1 MADQTNAFEALSSDN
16 RGAIITLTSV
26 SLLIVAII
34 FVLAKFGSAIYFKQ
48 RRTAVNT
55 PIWLALILAII
66 QVVVLQ
72 KAVYHGLGRHQDQL
86 SEGDIQAWS
95 KLAFTAHLLLIVVL
109 SFSKISTILLVW
121 KLTPS
126 KGLRRSCLITAGIV
140 VGWSIF
146 ALLSIGFQCDLPDA
160 WLYSPER
167 CVRKGALFY
176 PIAVFN
182 ILTEIIIVVQPFMMM
197 RNVQMASHRRVKI
210 LCSFSSRLWYLSTN
224 PKTYAKF
231 QIIMSNTD
239 PPQHRDIVNW
249 EAVGQAMMLT
259 TVAIACVPTLYH
271 IFAGLHSGLTTTQ
284 IPDGIGLELPPTKA
298 SGYINQSSSGVSQ
311 SNSKSQSQSRERI
324 KRNGRS
330 IFNGWGSEIGVITE
344 VSSGQDLN
352 QNGEGGRQSSSS
364 EGAESTRRLTHELQG
379 KAAVLR
385 TVDVTVEIE
394 EHYHE
399 DRVSE

>member
-55 PIWLALILAII
+55 PIWLALILAIV

-72 KAVYHGLGRHQDQL
+72 KAVDRGLGRHQDRL
-86 SEGDIQAWS
+86 NEDDIQAWS

-140 VGWSIF
+140 VGWSNF

-167 CVRKGALFY
+167 CAGKGALFY

-197 RNVQMASHRRVKI
+197 RNVQMAWHRRVKI
-210 LCSFSSRLWYLSTN
+210 LCSFSSRLCIVGLGIAHLALIPSFVHSTDV
-224 PKTYAKF
+224 
-231 QIIMSNTD
+231 SW
-239 PPQHRDIVNW
+239 DIVNW

-284 IPDGIGLELPPTKA
+284 IPDGIGLELPPSKA
-298 SGYINQSSSGVSQ
+298 SGYINQSSSGIGQSDSQ
-311 SNSKSQSQSRERI
+311 SQSQSRERI

-330 IFNGWGSEIGVITE
+330 IFNGWGSEIGVVTE
-344 VSSGQDLN
+344 VSSGQDMN
-352 QNGEGGRQSSSS
+352 QNVEGGRQSSSS

-379 KAAVLR
+379 KGAVLR

-394 EHYHE
+394 EHYHRG
-399 DRVSE
+399 RVSE